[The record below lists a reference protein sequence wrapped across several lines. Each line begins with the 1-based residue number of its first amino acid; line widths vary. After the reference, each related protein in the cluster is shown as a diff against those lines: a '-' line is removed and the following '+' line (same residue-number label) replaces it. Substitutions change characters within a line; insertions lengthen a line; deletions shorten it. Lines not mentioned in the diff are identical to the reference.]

1 MIPHLK
7 GDVGDLGKA
16 VALVEPL
23 CAKILGID
31 AEQHCIMATLVCY
44 TQRPIHQLRADAVA
58 GVTGQC
64 IKLAELDWIGR
75 VGIFAELGGITQ
87 LAEGDEPAL
96 MLDQPMGT
104 FLAGDFGSDS
114 LRVVYLGKE
123 GGEVFGLVE
132 VAEGGDEGLG
142 PQLRKRAGIGEGG
155 GAGDHG
161 FCRSGDRSCWKA
173 GETVSGPLHL
183 VPMKKLL
190 ALIAL
195 ALMTQPAHA
204 EDAPKWSIAI
214 HGGAGTLDPKAMT
227 PEKRAEYEAALQ
239 KALDAGAKVL
249 ADGGSAMDAVKA
261 AIIPMEDSP
270 LFNAGKGAVFTWEGT
285 NELDA
290 SIMDGRDRSAGAVAG
305 VKTVKNPILLAD
317 KVRTD
322 SEHVFLM
329 GAGAEAFALEKGF
342 VVTPPEY
349 FATEARLRAL
359 ERMKANKLSALDV
372 DHKFGTVG
380 AVALDQSG
388 NLAAGTSTGG
398 MTGKRWGRVG
408 DAPVIGAGTYA
419 DNRACA
425 VSATGWGEYFLRVG
439 VAHEICA
446 RLRAAN
452 EIKTIMV
459 DDDDTEPSVQADEA
473 QYIADAVM
481 ADVKQLGGDGGVIL
495 VTPEGHA
502 LYSFNTTGMYRGRA
516 TSAGVRE
523 VAIFG
528 GEEKTSNTPDH

>member
-1 MIPHLK
+1 MKNLIA
-7 GDVGDLGKA
+7 A
-16 VALVEPL
+16 VALALLSQP
-23 CAKILGID
+23 A
-31 AEQHCIMATLVCY
+31 
-44 TQRPIHQLRADAVA
+44 
-58 GVTGQC
+58 
-64 IKLAELDWIGR
+64 
-75 VGIFAELGGITQ
+75 FAE
-87 LAEGDEPAL
+87 E
-96 MLDQPMGT
+96 
-104 FLAGDFGSDS
+104 
-114 LRVVYLGKE
+114 
-123 GGEVFGLVE
+123 
-132 VAEGGDEGLG
+132 
-142 PQLRKRAGIGEGG
+142 
-155 GAGDHG
+155 
-161 FCRSGDRSCWKA
+161 
-173 GETVSGPLHL
+173 
-183 VPMKKLL
+183 
-190 ALIAL
+190 
-195 ALMTQPAHA
+195 
-204 EDAPKWSIAI
+204 APKWSIAI
-214 HGGAGTLDPKAMT
+214 HGGAGTLDPDKMT

-249 ADGGSAMDAVKA
+249 AEGGSAMDAVKA
-261 AIIPMEDSP
+261 AIMPMEDSP

-305 VKTVKNPILLAD
+305 VKTVRNPILLAD

-329 GAGAEAFALEKGF
+329 GAGAEAFAVDKGF
-342 VVTPPEY
+342 AVTPPEY
-349 FATEARLRAL
+349 FATPARREAL
-359 ERMKANKLSALDV
+359 ERLKAEKLSVLDV

-388 NLAAGTSTGG
+388 NMAAGTSTGG

-446 RLRAAN
+446 RLRATKEVNAL
-452 EIKTIMV
+452 MADPAAA
-459 DDDDTEPSVQADEA
+459 DDDMKTEVA

-481 ADVKQLGGDGGVIL
+481 ADVKDLGGDGGVIF

-502 LYSFNTTGMYRGRA
+502 IFSFNTTGMYRGRA

-528 GEEKTSNTPDH
+528 GEEKASNTPDH

>member
-1 MIPHLK
+1 
-7 GDVGDLGKA
+7 
-16 VALVEPL
+16 
-23 CAKILGID
+23 
-31 AEQHCIMATLVCY
+31 
-44 TQRPIHQLRADAVA
+44 
-58 GVTGQC
+58 
-64 IKLAELDWIGR
+64 
-75 VGIFAELGGITQ
+75 
-87 LAEGDEPAL
+87 
-96 MLDQPMGT
+96 
-104 FLAGDFGSDS
+104 
-114 LRVVYLGKE
+114 
-123 GGEVFGLVE
+123 
-132 VAEGGDEGLG
+132 
-142 PQLRKRAGIGEGG
+142 
-155 GAGDHG
+155 
-161 FCRSGDRSCWKA
+161 
-173 GETVSGPLHL
+173 
-183 VPMKKLL
+183 MKKLL
-190 ALIAL
+190 ALAAL
-195 ALMTQPAHA
+195 ALMTRTAHA
-204 EDAPKWSIAI
+204 EDAAPEPPRWSLAI

-249 ADGGSAMDAVKA
+249 AEGGSAMDAVKA

-317 KVRTD
+317 KVRTE
-322 SEHVFLM
+322 SEHVFLI
-329 GAGAEAFALEKGF
+329 GAGAEGFAAEKGF
-342 VVTPPEY
+342 AVIPPEY
-349 FATEARLRAL
+349 FATPARREAL
-359 ERMKANKLSALDV
+359 ERMKARKLSALDV

-380 AVALDQSG
+380 AVALDQNG

-408 DAPVIGAGTYA
+408 DAPLIGAGTYA

-425 VSATGWGEYFLRVG
+425 VSATGWGEYFIRVG

-452 EIKTIMV
+452 ELKTVMAEA
-459 DDDDTEPSVQADEA
+459 DDMDSAVAADEA
-473 QYIADAVM
+473 QFIADAVM
-481 ADVKQLGGDGGVIL
+481 ADVKDMGGDGGVIL

-516 TSAGVRE
+516 TSAGLRE

-528 GEEKTSNTPDH
+528 GEEKASNTPDH